1 MLMYEVADS
10 TAPLRTVK
18 RVQFGIL
25 SPDEIKRMS
34 VTEGGILYPET
45 MEAGKPKLGG
55 LMDPRQGVIDRMSRC
70 QTCAGNMSQCPGHF
84 GHIELAK
91 PVFHVPMMT
100 KIVKILRCVCFF
112 CSKLLIDPQSEKVK
126 EILIKTAHHP
136 QRRLNYI
143 YDECKGKSICEAPST
158 GGQQDQPDA
167 EAGGAAFSEGIGGEV
182 TVRSGCSRY
191 QPKIRKTGLDLSAE
205 WNKVNDE
212 SQERKI
218 ALSAER
224 VLEIF
229 KRISDDDCHVLGMNV
244 RFARPDW
251 MITTVLPVPPLPVR
265 PAVVMHGAAKNQDD
279 LTHKLSD
286 IIKAN
291 NQLRR
296 NEQSG
301 AAAHIIQE
309 DTKMLQYHC
318 TTLIDNE
325 IPGLPKATQKSGRPL
340 KSVKQRLK
348 GKEGRI
354 RGNLMGKRVDF
365 SGRTVITADPNIGI
379 HQVGVPRTIALNL
392 TFPEV
397 VTPFNIEWLQE
408 LVRNG
413 ANHYPGAK
421 YIIRDNGDRID
432 LRYHPKAAD
441 LTLQIG
447 YIVERHMMDDDYVV
461 FNRQPTLHKM
471 SMMCHRV
478 KVLPWSTFRLNL
490 SVTTPYN
497 ADFDG
502 DEMNLHMPQSL
513 ETKAEIAQLA
523 TVPRMIITPQ
533 SNRPVMGIV
542 QDTLTAVRK
551 MTKRD
556 VFITRAEMMNLLMY
570 LPSWDGRMPN
580 PAILKPQPLWTG
592 KQLFSLIIPP
602 RINCVR
608 THFTHPDEEDNGPYK
623 WISPGDTKVLVED
636 GQLLSGILCKKS
648 LGASA
653 GSLVH
658 IVALECSHMDAGRFY
673 GEIQTVVNN
682 WLLIEG
688 HTIGIGD
695 TIADN
700 KTYSDIRETIKKAK
714 ENVEDVIN
722 QAHHDELTPTPG
734 NTLRQ
739 TFENMVN
746 KILNDAREKTG
757 SCAQKSLSE
766 FNNFN
771 AMVVSGAKGSKINI
785 SQVIACVGQQN
796 VEGKRIPF
804 GFCHRTLPH
813 FIKDD
818 YGPESRGFV
827 ENSYLAGLTPTEFYF
842 HAMGGREGLIDTAVK
857 TAETGYIQRRLIKA
871 MESVMVKYD
880 NTVRNQIEQ
889 VIQLRYGEDGLD
901 ACHVEFQAVPIIKP
915 SNPAFERNF
924 RFDLSNER
932 MLRRCMTEEQMRR
945 VLHDNNCQQ
954 ELEREWNQ
962 LQADR
967 KELRAIFP
975 RGDARTVLPCNIQ
988 RLIWN
993 ATKIFKLNVRRPTD
1007 LHPTRVVQG
1016 VRGLCEQLCIVKGDD
1031 KLSREANNNAT
1042 LLMACLI
1049 RSSLCCKKVIEE
1061 HRLSAEAFEW
1071 LLGEIESRFQ
1081 LAHVHPGE
1089 MVGALAAQ
1097 SLGEPA
1103 TQMTLNTFH
1112 YAGVSAKNVTLGV
1125 PRLKEII
1132 NVSKRPKTP
1141 SLTVFLTGQAAI
1153 DAEKAKDVLCRLEH
1167 TTLRKVV
1174 ANTAI
1179 YYDPDPR
1186 NTVIKEDRDWVSLY
1200 YDLGDFD
1207 VARASPWMLRIE
1219 LDRKRMV
1226 DKKLTMESIAEKVS
1240 ASFGNDLSCI
1250 FNDDNSEKLVLR
1262 IRIMGQDGEKDD
1274 EEEAAAT
1281 GVDKLEDQTF
1291 LRLIEQNLLSD
1302 MTLQGIESI
1311 AKVYMHLPKEDSKKR
1326 VMFNE
1331 DGSYHYVADWILE
1344 TDGTCLMKVLAERNV
1359 DPVRTVSNDI
1369 VEIFEV
1375 LGIEAVRK
1383 AIEREMNHVISFDG
1397 SYVNYRHLALL
1408 CDIMTVKGH
1417 LMAITRHGIN
1427 RQDTGALAR
1436 CSFEETVDIL
1446 MEAASSAEVDPV
1458 KGVSENIML
1467 GQLARI
1473 GTGCFD
1479 LLLDHEQC
1487 RFAMEIPMGT
1497 GLGTTGIIFG
1507 GAASPTGG
1515 GFTPHATPW
1524 NSGATPYAGAWSPA
1538 ITPGMT
1544 PAGGFSP
1551 AGASE
1556 AGMSP
1561 GGGMSPFSPG
1571 AAFSPKTP
1579 DGAYMGVG
1587 EFSPPYS
1594 PASPGFMPPS
1604 PATPQSPG
1612 YSPDGSSPGYSP
1624 TSPGYAPTSPSDIA
1638 ALQSEYWLSQLAFV
1652 QSDISFVQSD
1662 VAFLQSDVAVLQ
1674 PNVAVLQS
1682 DVAFLQPDIAVLQ
1695 SDFTILQSDVAFLQ
1709 PYIAVLQSDVPII
1722 QSDFTCL
1729 QSDFAIIQSDFS
1741 DLQPDVANIQSDI
1754 ANLQSYFSDLQP
1766 DIANLQSDVTNLHPT
1781 SPTYSPTSPTYS
1793 PTSPTYSP
1801 TSPTYSPTS
1810 PTYSPT
1816 SPTYSPTSPTYS
1828 PTSPT
1833 YSPTSPT
1840 YSPTSPTYSPTS
1852 PTYSPTSPTYSP
1864 TSPTYS
1870 PTSPTYSPS
1879 SPTYSPTS
1887 PTYSP
1892 SSPTYSPSSPNQ
1904 QNEPKND

>member
-771 AMVVSGAKGSKINI
+771 AM
-785 SQVIACVGQQN
+785 VIACVGQQN

-1662 VAFLQSDVAVLQ
+1662 VAVLQ

-1709 PYIAVLQSDVPII
+1709 PYIAVLQSDVAII

-1729 QSDFAIIQSDFS
+1729 QSDFAIIQSD
-1741 DLQPDVANIQSDI
+1741 I
-1754 ANLQSYFSDLQP
+1754 ANLQSDFSDLQP
-1766 DIANLQSDVTNLHPT
+1766 DIANLQSDVTNLQSDLANIQPNSDVT
-1781 SPTYSPTSPTYS
+1781 NLQPNVADLQSDFADLQPDVTD
-1793 PTSPTYSP
+1793 
-1801 TSPTYSPTS
+1801 SPTS

>member
-1 MLMYEVADS
+1 
-10 TAPLRTVK
+10 
-18 RVQFGIL
+18 
-25 SPDEIKRMS
+25 
-34 VTEGGILYPET
+34 
-45 MEAGKPKLGG
+45 
-55 LMDPRQGVIDRMSRC
+55 
-70 QTCAGNMSQCPGHF
+70 
-84 GHIELAK
+84 
-91 PVFHVPMMT
+91 
-100 KIVKILRCVCFF
+100 
-112 CSKLLIDPQSEKVK
+112 
-126 EILIKTAHHP
+126 
-136 QRRLNYI
+136 
-143 YDECKGKSICEAPST
+143 
-158 GGQQDQPDA
+158 
-167 EAGGAAFSEGIGGEV
+167 
-182 TVRSGCSRY
+182 
-191 QPKIRKTGLDLSAE
+191 
-205 WNKVNDE
+205 
-212 SQERKI
+212 
-218 ALSAER
+218 
-224 VLEIF
+224 
-229 KRISDDDCHVLGMNV
+229 
-244 RFARPDW
+244 
-251 MITTVLPVPPLPVR
+251 
-265 PAVVMHGAAKNQDD
+265 
-279 LTHKLSD
+279 
-286 IIKAN
+286 
-291 NQLRR
+291 
-296 NEQSG
+296 
-301 AAAHIIQE
+301 
-309 DTKMLQYHC
+309 
-318 TTLIDNE
+318 
-325 IPGLPKATQKSGRPL
+325 
-340 KSVKQRLK
+340 
-348 GKEGRI
+348 
-354 RGNLMGKRVDF
+354 
-365 SGRTVITADPNIGI
+365 
-379 HQVGVPRTIALNL
+379 
-392 TFPEV
+392 
-397 VTPFNIEWLQE
+397 
-408 LVRNG
+408 
-413 ANHYPGAK
+413 
-421 YIIRDNGDRID
+421 
-432 LRYHPKAAD
+432 
-441 LTLQIG
+441 
-447 YIVERHMMDDDYVV
+447 
-461 FNRQPTLHKM
+461 
-471 SMMCHRV
+471 
-478 KVLPWSTFRLNL
+478 
-490 SVTTPYN
+490 
-497 ADFDG
+497 
-502 DEMNLHMPQSL
+502 
-513 ETKAEIAQLA
+513 
-523 TVPRMIITPQ
+523 
-533 SNRPVMGIV
+533 
-542 QDTLTAVRK
+542 
-551 MTKRD
+551 
-556 VFITRAEMMNLLMY
+556 
-570 LPSWDGRMPN
+570 
-580 PAILKPQPLWTG
+580 
-592 KQLFSLIIPP
+592 
-602 RINCVR
+602 
-608 THFTHPDEEDNGPYK
+608 
-623 WISPGDTKVLVED
+623 
-636 GQLLSGILCKKS
+636 
-648 LGASA
+648 
-653 GSLVH
+653 
-658 IVALECSHMDAGRFY
+658 
-673 GEIQTVVNN
+673 
-682 WLLIEG
+682 
-688 HTIGIGD
+688 
-695 TIADN
+695 
-700 KTYSDIRETIKKAK
+700 
-714 ENVEDVIN
+714 
-722 QAHHDELTPTPG
+722 
-734 NTLRQ
+734 
-739 TFENMVN
+739 
-746 KILNDAREKTG
+746 
-757 SCAQKSLSE
+757 
-766 FNNFN
+766 
-771 AMVVSGAKGSKINI
+771 
-785 SQVIACVGQQN
+785 
-796 VEGKRIPF
+796 
-804 GFCHRTLPH
+804 
-813 FIKDD
+813 
-818 YGPESRGFV
+818 
-827 ENSYLAGLTPTEFYF
+827 
-842 HAMGGREGLIDTAVK
+842 
-857 TAETGYIQRRLIKA
+857 
-871 MESVMVKYD
+871 
-880 NTVRNQIEQ
+880 
-889 VIQLRYGEDGLD
+889 
-901 ACHVEFQAVPIIKP
+901 
-915 SNPAFERNF
+915 
-924 RFDLSNER
+924 

-1662 VAFLQSDVAVLQ
+1662 VAVLQ

-1709 PYIAVLQSDVPII
+1709 PYIAVLQSDVAII

-1729 QSDFAIIQSDFS
+1729 QSDFAIIQSD
-1741 DLQPDVANIQSDI
+1741 I
-1754 ANLQSYFSDLQP
+1754 ANLQSDFSDLQP

-1801 TSPTYSPTS
+1801 TSPTYSRLRRPTARRHR
-1810 PTYSPT
+1810 PTARRHRLQPDVT
-1816 SPTYSPTSPTYS
+1816 TYSPTSPTYS